1 MSSKDEILRVRRYFD
16 LSRRDLLRGAAAFG
30 AAGALGFRG
39 MRKAA
44 AATDINYVGWE
55 GYDTFLTGGDFDKAR
70 GFALQKTLIS
80 STDEVITKLRLDG
93 SAVDVCTPY
102 FVNDDFLGAEGLL
115 APLDLAQI
123 PNFARLHPTI
133 KRYAESNM
141 SEDGKWFACPF
152 TFGSI
157 CMLYDS
163 TQIPAPTSWADLMKE
178 EYKGKAAITA
188 DYQGN
193 IFAMARLLGIA
204 NPHHMTRDELARTT
218 ELLITLKKKH
228 LKAIAPSYGDLINM
242 YVNKEIVI
250 SQGWEPVSTWIG
262 DGTTVKVAYPKE
274 GGSGF
279 IEGYAIGKGSS
290 KSAEAHALINNAL
303 SLEGQIA
310 GADLSSIP
318 VVTTEAM
325 EKAGAANKALY
336 DYTDLEGYFTRKTLV
351 MQMYPLDEDGEYA
364 IWDDYQEAWEKVLKA

>member
-1 MSSKDEILRVRRYFD
+1 MSSTDEILRVRRYFD
-16 LSRRDLLRGAAAFG
+16 LSRRDLLRGAAALG
-30 AAGALGFRG
+30 AVGALGMG
-39 MRKAA
+39 GARKAA
-44 AATDINYVGWE
+44 AATDITYIGWE
-55 GYDTFLTGGDFDKAR
+55 GYDTFLTGGEFDKAK
-70 GFALQKTLIS
+70 GYALQKTLIS
-80 STDEVITKLRLDG
+80 STDEILTKLRLDA
-93 SAVDVCTPY
+93 SSVDICTPY
-102 FVNDDFLGAEGLL
+102 FVNDDFLAAEDLL
-115 APLDLAQI
+115 APLDLSLI
-123 PNFARLHPTI
+123 PNFEKIDPTI
-133 KRYAESNM
+133 KQYAESNM
-141 SEDGKWFACPF
+141 TTDGKWYACPF

-163 TQIPAPTSWADLMKE
+163 TQIPAPTSWADLMKD

-193 IFAMARLLGIA
+193 IFAMARVLGIA
-204 NPHHMTRDELARTT
+204 NPHKMTRDELKQTT

-250 SQGWEPVSTWIG
+250 SQGWEPVSVWIG

-274 GGSGF
+274 GASGF

-303 SLEGQIA
+303 SLQGQLA

-325 EKAGAANKALY
+325 AKAGDANKALY
-336 DYTDLEGYFTRKTLV
+336 DYTDLPGYFTKKTLV
-351 MQMYPLDEDGEYA
+351 MEMYPIDEDGDFA
-364 IWDDYQEAWEKVLKA
+364 VWDEYQEAWEKVLKA